1 MKRKWYPVGTVTFTD
16 ILNCPFA
23 WIFLHPIVM
32 HQSKLRWVRCISFFS
47 WTRKLGW
54 PLGGCQANGNNQA
67 KYPEKEGIFP
77 SKIYLFIF
85 LNSFL
90 AFLCFCCRTQAFSS
104 LGEQGLLSN
113 SGVRAS
119 HCCDFSFCGAW
130 ALEYKLSSCGVQ
142 ALVAPQ
148 HVESPQIRNQTHVPC
163 IGRQILNHW
172 TTREGFIITRKNLL
186 LLTASKVNTRDL
198 SQRSISPHSRT
209 GEVLS

>member
-1 MKRKWYPVGTVTFTD
+1 MY
-16 ILNCPFA
+16 
-23 WIFLHPIVM
+23 IFLFLNPE
-32 HQSKLRWVRCISFFS
+32 
-47 WTRKLGW
+47 LGW

-67 KYPEKEGIFP
+67 KYPEGIFP

-85 LNSFL
+85 LNLFL
-90 AFLCFCCRTQAFSS
+90 AFLCLCCHTQAFSS

-130 ALEYKLSSCGVQ
+130 ALECKPSSCGAQ

-148 HVESPQIRNQTHVPC
+148 HVQSPQTRNQTHVPC
-163 IGRQILNHW
+163 VGRQILNHR

-198 SQRSISPHSRT
+198 SQRSVSPHSRT